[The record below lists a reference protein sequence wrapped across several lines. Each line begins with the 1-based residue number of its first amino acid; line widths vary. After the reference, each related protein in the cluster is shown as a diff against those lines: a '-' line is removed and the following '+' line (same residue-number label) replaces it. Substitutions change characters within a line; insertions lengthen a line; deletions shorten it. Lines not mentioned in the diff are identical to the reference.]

1 MIASL
6 YLVRHAEAGDRGRWD
21 GPDELR
27 PLTPEG
33 VEHAN
38 ALVARFA
45 GIGLARLV
53 SSPFL
58 RCIQTLEPLAGARE
72 IPIEPA
78 EDLAE
83 GTPPDRALALIAGL
97 ADAPAALCSHGDV
110 IESTVGALLA
120 AGTPH
125 DGPVGFAKGSVW
137 ELHTEHGAVI
147 RLRYLPPPR

>member
-1 MIASL
+1 MISSL
-6 YLVRHAEAGDRGRWD
+6 YLVRHAEAGDRERWD

-33 VEHAN
+33 VEHAE
-38 ALVARFA
+38 ALVPRFA
-45 GIGLARLV
+45 AMGLARLV

-58 RCIQTLEPLAGARE
+58 RCIQTLEPLAADRDL
-72 IPIEPA
+72 PIEPA

-83 GTPPDRALALIAGL
+83 GTPPERALALIAGL
-97 ADAPAALCSHGDV
+97 SEAPAALCSHGDV
-110 IESTVGALLA
+110 IESTIGALLA

-137 ELHTEHGAVI
+137 ELHTQRGAVV
-147 RLRYLPPPR
+147 RLRYLPPPD

>member
-1 MIASL
+1 MTASL
-6 YLVRHAEAGDRGRWD
+6 YLVRHAEAGDRERWD

-33 VEHAN
+33 MDHADT
-38 ALVARFA
+38 LVTRFA

-53 SSPFL
+53 SSPLL
-58 RCIQTLEPLAGARE
+58 RCIQTLEPLAADRDL
-72 IPIEPA
+72 PIEPA

-83 GTPPDRALALIAGL
+83 GTPPERALALIAGL

-110 IESTVGALLA
+110 IESTILALLA

-125 DGPVGFAKGSVW
+125 DGMVGFAKGSVW
-137 ELHTEHGAVI
+137 ELHTERGAVV
-147 RLRYLPPPR
+147 RLRYLPPPG